1 MPPLDVAAIRIE
13 KDRALVRS
21 EWPLLHFA
29 IAWCHQLRGSA
40 ISGKRVQMLPAV
52 FLRGDHQLIVRDPV
66 DYAAARV
73 ARHGRIRTLRRR
85 AAVPDFA
92 GLGRD
97 RVRHPDGPRM
107 RFVGRNEI
115 SLRGVALFRWA
126 PHKRDALSV
135 QRPDGLT
142 I

>member
-1 MPPLDVAAIRIE
+1 MQTVNVAASRIA
-13 KDRALVRS
+13 KDRAVGRS
-21 EWPLLHFA
+21 ECPLLQFV
-29 IAWCHQLRGSA
+29 IAWSEQLRSPT

-52 FLRGDHQLIVRDPV
+52 FLRGDHQLIVRNPV

-73 ARHGRIRTLRRR
+73 ARHGWIRTLRRR

-92 GLGRD
+92 GLRRD
-97 RVRHPDGPRM
+97 RVRHPDCPRM
-107 RFVGRNEI
+107 RFVRRNEI
-115 SLRGVALFRWA
+115 AFRSIALFRWT

>member
-1 MPPLDVAAIRIE
+1 MPAVDVAAIRIE

-21 EWPLLHFA
+21 ERPLLDFA
-29 IAWCHQLRGSA
+29 IAWCQQLQGSA
-40 ISGKRVQMLPAV
+40 ISGKRIQMLPAV
-52 FLRGDHQLIVRDPV
+52 FLRGDHQLIVGGPV

-73 ARHGRIRTLRRR
+73 ARHGWIRTRRRR
-85 AAVPDFA
+85 AAVPNFA
-92 GLGRD
+92 GLRRG
-97 RVRHPDGPRM
+97 RVRRPDGPRM
-107 RFVGRNEI
+107 RFVRRNEI
-115 SLRGVALFRWA
+115 ALRGVALFRWT